1 MQLEVLLSCISQG
14 VQSIGCCLL
23 SKRKF
28 RENANIVN
36 IFTNT
41 FGKVSGIVYG
51 GNSRK
56 VRNYLQISNKI
67 FVFYNSK
74 SENKIGYFKTELMN
88 AISPKYFNDK
98 KKTSA
103 LLSLTSILNIL
114 LPDSQSYKNIY
125 SSLEYLIQNFDHE
138 KWDYFYINWELDL
151 IKELGFDTDLEKF
164 KTNILDYSEIINLDI
179 DGIKYQV
186 PKFLISKDSKIK
198 IDSKLMKKAL
208 IFTRNIMLNK
218 FFLPNNLN
226 FPKSRILLENYF

>member
-1 MQLEVLLSCISQG
+1 MNWEDEG
-14 VQSIGCCLL
+14 YLL

-36 IFTNT
+36 VFTNS

-56 VRNYLQISNKI
+56 IRNYLQISNKI
-67 FVFYNSK
+67 FVFYSSK
-74 SENKIGYFKTELMN
+74 NQNNIGYFKTELVE
-88 AISPKYFNDK
+88 AISPKYFNNK

-103 LLSLTSILNIL
+103 LLSLTSILNLL

-125 SSLEYLIQNFDHE
+125 SSLENLIKNFNQE
-138 KWDYFYINWELDL
+138 RWDSLYIKWELNL
-151 IKELGFDTDLEKF
+151 IKELGFDADLEQF
-164 KTNILDYSEIINLDI
+164 KKEHSLNDKKILNLNI
-179 DGIKYQV
+179 DGAKYQV
-186 PKFLISKDSKIK
+186 PRFLISNDYNQEIES
-198 IDSKLMKKAL
+198 DLTKKAL
-208 IFTRNIMLNK
+208 IFTRSLMLNK